1 MQCEYRD
8 NARGRITAAE
18 SIADAWARDGLDVSF
33 RKVDPDWQPLTPW
46 HPFRP
51 GTAVL
56 YAPATPAD
64 AEVDA
69 YVPPDPMLE
78 IDRDTMRRLGELA
91 DARREDESRAV
102 AAAVKAY
109 HATVFP
115 PEAHLPGAGS
125 TVAQHPSNPHQ
136 PKETQTMRIAV
147 KSTGGITESFIHVEN
162 VEEGVK
168 EAAKQIIEHYG
179 LPTDI
184 DLWSDHPD
192 AGAPRKLGE
201 LRFVAVDGAGNV
213 VELD

>member
-8 NARGRITAAE
+8 TATGRITAAE
-18 SIADAWARDGLDVSF
+18 SIAGAWSRDGLDVSF
-33 RKVDPDWQPLTPW
+33 REVDPDWQPLTPW
-46 HPFRP
+46 RPYRP

-56 YAPATPAD
+56 YAPPTPTD
-64 AEVDA
+64 AAVDA

-78 IDRDTMRRLGELA
+78 IDRHTMRRLGELA
-91 DARREDESRAV
+91 DLRREDESRAV
-102 AAAVKAY
+102 AAAVAAY

-115 PEAHLPGAGS
+115 AGS
-125 TVAQHPSNPHQ
+125 HPGSATSADRADPLNPTQ

-147 KSTGGITESFIHVEN
+147 KSTGGITESFLHVEN

-168 EAAKQIIEHYG
+168 EAAKQIAEDYG

-184 DLWSDHPD
+184 ELWSDHP
-192 AGAPRKLGE
+192 GGGPPRKLGE
-201 LRFVAVDGAGNV
+201 FRFVAVDGAGNV